1 MSQELEVAG
10 AASLGGL
17 TSGEHHPV
25 NPKEPCRNC
34 GAEVSERYCSRCGQ
48 LASNFHRPF
57 FNLVASSLADTF
69 ALDSRLWR
77 TVPMLLF
84 RPGRVTRN
92 YLDGK
97 RARYVPPFRMFLL
110 ASLLFFL
117 TVFGLGDQLGWYKD
131 WNLDLGKN
139 ARPAAEAL
147 SEQESAERAML
158 VEDLQQQLQDADLS
172 DEQRAE
178 IEGALAD
185 LETGID
191 ITALITPEGTI
202 DREALNA
209 ALDEQVGEEASPAAR
224 AEIDLMANQAARVL
238 ENQDMFAARFREWA
252 PRFSLMFMPL
262 LALMLTV
269 LYAWHR
275 SIFVYD
281 HVITALHVQTFIYG
295 LFTLMLLCG
304 AFLGVSPGWLATISS
319 TWLVWYL
326 YRQLR
331 VAYGTGRFMAA
342 LRTSILLFLGITV
355 LFVLGLGL
363 VVLSFLLT

>member
-1 MSQELEVAG
+1 MSHDMEVAG

-17 TSGEHHPV
+17 TSGEHHQVQP
-25 NPKEPCRNC
+25 PGEPCRNC
-34 GAEVSERYCSRCGQ
+34 GAIVAERYCTRCGQ

-57 FNLVASSLADTF
+57 FSLVASSLADTL

-110 ASLLFFL
+110 ASVLFFL

-131 WNLDLGKN
+131 WNLNLDNKDGAVVSQEQRDAAIGEMKARLDDPDLTPEAKAAIEATIAQMEAGRLLPEGVISDGKVDRAALN
-139 ARPAAEAL
+139 EAIDKQTGVTGAEA
-147 SEQESAERAML
+147 ETVHAAADRVANVFENQEKF
-158 VEDLQQQLQDADLS
+158 
-172 DEQRAE
+172 
-178 IEGALAD
+178 G
-185 LETGID
+185 
-191 ITALITPEGTI
+191 
-202 DREALNA
+202 
-209 ALDEQVGEEASPAAR
+209 
-224 AEIDLMANQAARVL
+224 ARV
-238 ENQDMFAARFREWA
+238 REWA

-275 SIFVYD
+275 STYVYD
-281 HVITALHVQTFIYG
+281 HVITALHVQTFVYAMSI
-295 LFTLMLLCG
+295 LAILSA
-304 AFLGVSPGWLATISS
+304 AFLGVSPGWLATITS
-319 TWLVWYL
+319 TWLIWYV

-331 VAYGTGRFMAA
+331 VTYGTGRFMAA

-355 LFVLGLGL
+355 LIILALGL
-363 VVLSFLLT
+363 VVLSFALT